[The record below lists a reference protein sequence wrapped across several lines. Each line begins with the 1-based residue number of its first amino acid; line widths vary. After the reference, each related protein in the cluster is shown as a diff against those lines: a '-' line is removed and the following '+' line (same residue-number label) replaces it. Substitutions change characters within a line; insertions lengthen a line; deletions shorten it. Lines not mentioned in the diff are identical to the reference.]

1 MLRMNMI
8 RLYICFGTGEV
19 LREYKEEG
27 LGGTVMK
34 KRINR
39 VICRLFG
46 RHWFVIGTDIRDGR
60 VTLECPYCGE
70 TLFDYEERPNG
81 DK

>member
-1 MLRMNMI
+1 
-8 RLYICFGTGEV
+8 
-19 LREYKEEG
+19 
-27 LGGTVMK
+27 MK

-70 TLFDYEERPNG
+70 TLFDYEEHADV

>member
-1 MLRMNMI
+1 MYEYDKV
-8 RLYICFGTGEV
+8 YICFGTGDG
-19 LREYKEEG
+19 LREDKEEG
-27 LGGTVMK
+27 LRGYYMK

-70 TLFDYEERPNG
+70 TLFDYEEHEG
-81 DK
+81 DSK

>member
-1 MLRMNMI
+1 
-8 RLYICFGTGEV
+8 
-19 LREYKEEG
+19 
-27 LGGTVMK
+27 MK

-46 RHWFVIGTDIRDGR
+46 RHWFVIGTDIRDGH